1 MIIGAEK
8 SYCEKRTTETSSP
21 RMPVK
26 HFVTKANISEFPTC
40 NDELNLLWP
49 DISWIESQK
58 KKILL
63 PPGEDR
69 WWMKGGYSRGV
80 NQLSDVGFF
89 RLKPIPQ
96 DLTQPTGSVDE
107 RCMKLIPGN
116 PPKIPEPGQEMVDF
130 FRRNGFM
137 RPDHPPHFF
146 SKEEEQYPQISDK
159 MLDVGGDIVDGRKLP
174 LDKTVVATWFLDKN
188 NGESFTAR
196 CWSQPILQQYVL
208 AIDSQTKKPQI
219 WCYAMGDSGPG
230 YAGSKPSRGF
240 GGQIGENTR
249 ASYFPPLDSD
259 YWSVGEE
266 EEGKWAGYAFFTWKK
281 VDNLDEC
288 AVRGC
293 DVLHHAWQRAYS
305 KVGSYIGLGD
315 TMAEELDL
323 AIDMDGSV
331 KEDDGSF
338 RMTGRDLEYT
348 LAKYHEQRKD
358 SSKFIDGR
366 VSSILEH
373 SQEDRSADLNRI
385 RNLENKLDKVMEWSS
400 KITDDHIVHL
410 EKFAEKVHN
419 LDQKVSSMKS
429 DMNDLLRE
437 NKKMKKEIEN
447 TKKENLLVS
456 RLAGVGLASCC
467 VGLFGFFH

>member
-1 MIIGAEK
+1 MINCAEK
-8 SYCEKRTTETSSP
+8 SYCEKRTTVTSSA

-40 NDELNLLWP
+40 NDELNLLWA

-58 KKILL
+58 KKVLL

-96 DLTQPTGSVDE
+96 DLEGGEDE
-107 RCMKLIPGN
+107 RYMKLVPGS
-116 PPKIPEPGQEMVDF
+116 PPKIPEPGQEMVEF
-130 FRRNGFM
+130 FRRNGFR
-137 RPDHPPHFF
+137 RPDHPSHFF

-174 LDKTVVATWFLDKN
+174 LDKTVVATWFLDQN
-188 NGESFTAR
+188 NGGSFTAR
-196 CWSQPILQQYVL
+196 SWSEPKLTQYVL
-208 AIDSQTKKPQI
+208 AIDSQTKKPHI

-249 ASYFPPLDSD
+249 ASCFPSLDSD
-259 YWSVGEE
+259 YWYVGKEPEE
-266 EEGKWAGYAFFTWKK
+266 EEQARWAGKSFFTWKK

-288 AVRGC
+288 HVRGC
-293 DVLHHAWQRAYS
+293 DVLHHAWKRAYS
-305 KVGSYIGLGD
+305 KVGSYIGIGD
-315 TMAEELDL
+315 TMADELDL
-323 AIDMDGSV
+323 AIDMDGSM
-331 KEDDGSF
+331 KEDHGSF
-338 RMTGRDLEYT
+338 RMTGRDIEYT
-348 LAKYHEQRKD
+348 LAKYHEQRKE
-358 SSKFIDGR
+358 SSNFIDGR

-373 SQEDRSADLNRI
+373 SQENRSADLSRI
-385 RNLENKLDKVMEWSS
+385 RDLENKLDKVMEWSS
-400 KITDDHIVHL
+400 KITEDHNKSKERL
-410 EKFAEKVHN
+410 AEEVYL
-419 LDQKVSSMKS
+419 LDQKVSSMKC

-456 RLAGVGLASCC
+456 VGLASCC